1 MACPGA
7 GLTEE
12 RPPVFEMS
20 PLARYFALLAVAWMI
35 AMTWRLYPQFK
46 DTIRV
51 DGRLTTVED
60 YIGAVCG
67 ERVGPAA
74 ATCLAEAREDARR
87 LLRREQG
94 NSILLIIGPILL
106 YLAIYVPAAAWLGR
120 RRLAPDG

>member
-7 GLTEE
+7 GLSEE
-12 RPPVFEMS
+12 GPPVFKMS

-46 DTIRV
+46 DAIRV

-60 YIGAVCG
+60 YVGAVCG

-74 ATCLAEAREDARR
+74 ATCLAEARENARR

-94 NSILLIIGPILL
+94 NSILLIIGPILG
-106 YLAIYVPAAAWLGR
+106 YLAIYLPAAVWLGR